1 MATLPSMATEL
12 APGVLEI
19 DTLLGGWERVTA
31 GYLVTGPAP
40 VLVETGS
47 QSSLPQL
54 LAALHQLGVAATE
67 LAAIPVTPIHLDHA
81 PGVGDVGHAFP
92 PATPSRH

>member
-1 MATLPSMATEL
+1 MPTCHGVSGEAACSGIRTILPTPCDRLAIVATEL

-47 QSSLPQL
+47 QSSVPHVLP
-54 LAALHQLGVAATE
+54 A
-67 LAAIPVTPIHLDHA
+67 
-81 PGVGDVGHAFP
+81 
-92 PATPSRH
+92 